1 MRPNGGAL
9 LGRLDGQVAIVT
21 GGAWGI
27 GGATCRKL
35 AAEGA
40 SVLVADV
47 DDDAAAANV
56 ERIAEAGGTAR
67 AFHAD
72 VRSHDDIRAMI
83 AEATSAWDRL
93 DILVNN
99 AFAVTTPSGAMATS
113 SNAIDTTEEDWDAGI
128 GILIKPIFLGAKYAV
143 PAMRK
148 TGSGSIINMASVHG
162 LAYAPGWLV
171 YETGKTAVI
180 GITRQLA
187 TEYGPDGIRV
197 NAINPG
203 HIVTEKI
210 QASLWDKNPPGLDF
224 MAAQYPLR
232 RTGVPDDIANA
243 AAFLCSA
250 EASFITGHALTVDGG
265 LTIQIQENLAGRMG
279 EFVRDNPDTQLP
291 PL

>member
-1 MRPNGGAL
+1 
-9 LGRLDGQVAIVT
+9 LGKLTGRVAIVT

-27 GGATCRKL
+27 GGATCRRL

-40 SVLVADV
+40 KVLVADV
-47 DDDAAAANV
+47 DDAAAASNV
-56 ERIAEAGGTAR
+56 ERITEAGGVAR

-72 VRSHDDIRAMI
+72 VRIHDDIRAMVS
-83 AEATSAWDRL
+83 EATGAWGRL

-99 AFAVTTPSGAMATS
+99 AFSPTATSSAAARS

-128 GILIKPIFLGAKYAV
+128 ALLIKPIFLGAKYAV
-143 PAMRK
+143 PVMRE
-148 TGSGSIINMASVHG
+148 TGGGSIVNMASVHG

-210 QASLWDKNPPGLDF
+210 QASLWDDDPDGLDF
-224 MAAQYPLR
+224 MGAQYPLR
-232 RTGVPDDIANA
+232 KTGVPDDIANA
-243 AAFLCSA
+243 VAFLCSDD
-250 EASFITGHALTVDGG
+250 ASFITGHDLTVDGG
-265 LTIQIQENLAGRMG
+265 LTIQIQENLAGRIG
-279 EFVRDNPDTQLP
+279 DFVRAHPDTQIP

>member
-1 MRPNGGAL
+1 M
-9 LGRLDGQVAIVT
+9 GRLDGKVAIVT

-27 GGATCRKL
+27 GGASSRKL

-40 SVLVADV
+40 RVLVADI
-47 DDDAAAANV
+47 DDDAAARNV
-56 ERIAEAGGTAR
+56 ARITEARGTAL

-72 VRSHDDIRAMI
+72 VRSHDDIRAMVAAAI
-83 AEATSAWDRL
+83 DAWGRL

-99 AFAVTTPSGAMATS
+99 AFAVTTPSGAMATRA
-113 SNAIDTTEEDWDAGI
+113 NAIETSEEDWDAGI

-143 PAMRK
+143 PEMRK
-148 TGSGSIINMASVHG
+148 TGGGSIVNMASVHG

-187 TEYGPDGIRV
+187 TEYGPDNIRV

-210 QASLWDKNPPGLDF
+210 QASVWDNNPAGLEF

-232 RTGVPDDIANA
+232 RTGQPDDIANA
-243 AAFLCSA
+243 VVFLSSE
-250 EASFITGHALTVDGG
+250 EASFVTGHDLTVDGG
-265 LTIQIQENLAGRMG
+265 LTIQIQESFAGRMADYIR
-279 EFVRDNPDTQLP
+279 EHPNTELP